1 MKQFTIFILLFTS
14 MVTFSQYNRR
24 DGNRIGI
31 SAGVTNMSMFTSNFK
46 TSPESGWIGGFSV
59 RGNYYNNWSM
69 IFGMQFTESSFSV
82 ATTNLASLPED
93 VKYTLSGGQ
102 VRLLLSYNVIKDHI
116 SIDFGPVL
124 QVNGELKYNDK
135 VKASTITGTTLL
147 VQDIKDITKINGNG
161 YIGISAGTKRLR
173 AVVFYQYGLNNIL
186 NNLNKK
192 ADLILKNNG
201 QEFKGHTGILS
212 GQVLFNL

>member
-192 ADLILKNNG
+192 SDLILKNNG